1 MNRQFVRHYVEMVV
15 VMMVGM
21 FVLGGAAVALLAP
34 FGVDVS
40 SWPSEAPALA
50 LLGMAVAM
58 GAPMVA
64 WMRYRGHGWT
74 PAWEMG
80 ASMFVP
86 GLATVGLLWGGAVT
100 EIDTLF
106 AIEHVAMFPSMLAVM
121 LLRRD
126 EYSRPHGPAHA
137 TA

>member
-1 MNRQFVRHYVEMVV
+1 MNRHFIRHYLEMLV
-15 VMMVGM
+15 VMFAGM

-34 FGVDVS
+34 FGVGVLA
-40 SWPSEAPALA
+40 WETEAPALA

-64 WMRYRGHGWT
+64 WMRYRGHDWA

-86 GLATVGLLWGGAVT
+86 GLATVALLAAGAVT
-100 EIDTLF
+100 DSHALLMV
-106 AIEHVAMFPSMLAVM
+106 EHIAMFPAMLAVM
-121 LLRRD
+121 LLRHD
-126 EYSRPHGPAHA
+126 EYTGHAAHRVA
-137 TA
+137 S